1 MALDIIGA
9 GFGRTGTL
17 SLKHALEQLGFN
29 KCYHMMEVMNHP
41 DHNGLWRAAGRG
53 EAVDWEALF
62 AGYRASVD
70 WPSCNFWREQM
81 QAFPA
86 AKVILSLR
94 DAESWYESIMNTI
107 WKVSDMIRKADAP
120 ESRERT
126 NMVFELIW
134 DGQFQRRL
142 DDKAHVISVFEKHN
156 QTVIDSVPKEKLLVY
171 RPGDGWEP
179 LCGFLGC
186 PIPSTPY
193 PKMNSTED
201 FQKFFTQ
208 PRSG

>member
-41 DHNGLWRAAGRG
+41 DHTGLWRAASRG
-53 EAVDWEALF
+53 ETINWESLF

-70 WPSCNFWREQM
+70 WPSCNFWKEQM
-81 QAFPA
+81 RAFPEA
-86 AKVILSLR
+86 RVILSLR
-94 DAESWYESIMNTI
+94 DADGWYDSIMNTI
-107 WKVSDMIRKADAP
+107 WKVSEMIMKVDAP
-120 ESRERT
+120 ETRERT
-126 NMVFELIW
+126 SMVFELIW
-134 DGQFQRRL
+134 DGKFQRRM
-142 DDKAHVISVFEKHN
+142 DDKAYVISVFNKHN
-156 QTVIDSVPKEKLLVY
+156 QEVIDSVPDEQLLVY

-179 LCGFLGC
+179 LCDFLEC
-186 PIPSTPY
+186 PLPVTPY

-201 FQKFFTQ
+201 FQKFFMQ
-208 PRSG
+208 SKG

>member
-9 GFGRTGTL
+9 GFSRTGTL
-17 SLKHALEQLGFN
+17 SLKNALEQLGFN

-62 AGYRASVD
+62 AGYKASVD

-94 DAESWYESIMNTI
+94 DADSWYESIMNTI

-142 DDKAHVISVFEKHN
+142 DDTAYVISVFEKHN

-179 LCGFLGC
+179 LCGFLEC

-208 PRSG
+208 PRS

>member
-17 SLKHALEQLGFN
+17 SLKNALEQLGFN
-29 KCYHMMEVMNHP
+29 QCYHMMEVMNHP

-62 AGYRASVD
+62 AGYKASVD

-94 DAESWYESIMNTI
+94 DADSWYESIMNTI

-142 DDKAHVISVFEKHN
+142 DDKAYVISVFEKHN

-179 LCGFLGC
+179 LCGFLGS
-186 PIPSTPY
+186 PTPSTPY

-208 PRSG
+208 PRS